1 MQRGTAFD
9 SSLKILSL
17 RDHSE
22 AELRRKLTAKG
33 YEEQGI
39 EESVARLKE
48 LGYLDDLRF
57 ARSFASSALRNGR
70 GYGGRLKLELS
81 RRGVAPAIVS
91 EVLAE
96 LSAEY
101 DERELLAQLI
111 ERRYAGFDAATAP
124 DKEKRKVVGYLQRRG
139 FSLSA
144 IFAALKGAPE
154 FVD

>member
-1 MQRGTAFD
+1 VQRSSPFD
-9 SSLKILSL
+9 SSLKILAL

-22 AELRRKLTAKG
+22 AELRRKLAGKG

-57 ARSFASSALRNGR
+57 ARFFASSSLRNGR
-70 GYGGRLKLELS
+70 GYGGRLKMELA
-81 RRGVAPAIVS
+81 RRGVDAGIVS
-91 EVLAE
+91 DVLAE

-111 ERRYAGFDAATAP
+111 ERRYAGFDPASASE
-124 DKEKRKVVGYLQRRG
+124 KEKRKVVGYLQRRG

-144 IFAALKGAPE
+144 IFAVLKGLPQYGE
-154 FVD
+154 